1 MDKNLTMIIM
11 QSIMIVIMIMTIRI
25 QNTIIKREK
34 SE

>member
-11 QSIMIVIMIMTIRI
+11 QSIMIVIMILTIRI